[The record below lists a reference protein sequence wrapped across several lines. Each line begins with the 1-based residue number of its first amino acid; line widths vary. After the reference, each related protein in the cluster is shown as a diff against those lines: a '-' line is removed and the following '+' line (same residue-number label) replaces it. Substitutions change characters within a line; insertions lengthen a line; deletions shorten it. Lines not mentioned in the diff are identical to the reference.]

1 MSSAIKPFKNAPVT
15 MNPFVQRD
23 GVTHKVHLEV
33 VPPTAP
39 TGDYQGQVFT
49 FIFDTSGSMY
59 YDACKVGDD
68 ARNYHTRMD
77 LLKLVAELMVRMMT
91 EDDTLYLVGFSDNG
105 YELMRPAKMT
115 AAGKES
121 AVAAIKRMSP
131 SGCTNLWNAL
141 EVAHAEMSKV
151 EYAETIKHA
160 IMLTDGDESYAAPHP
175 QGTVGA
181 FTALPRSFTLNIMGF
196 GSTVKPEILAGLCAA
211 SGGRFSNVADFT
223 TLATTSINI
232 MATALATCSDTLPL
246 FVQYEDGSTSEHKTS
261 LIQYGQ
267 PRNVVLVTNKKPVTA
282 STSRSAPVALTE
294 GISPAALCR
303 YDLTAAIRATI
314 ASGGRAGSYS
324 VMHIKYCTTDAA
336 PHCAEAHPDTGEL
349 VKATADAATWTKW
362 GSKYSWAYLQAL
374 ENDHRM
380 NFKELGQAHL
390 GAAVF
395 ERFKGVGDVIFSRI
409 PKPAAT
415 GNLTTGPPNTGEG
428 GGYGGGSGYGGG
440 GYTAPPATTRVV
452 ANVAATNDPRNSGGC
467 WSPESLILMAD
478 GKYKEV
484 QHVEPGDYVWTEG
497 GYQSKVLYR
506 LELGTYSSVLKMCH
520 VDNLWLT
527 PYHPVK
533 IGGVWRNPCDLVPTV
548 EVPIPK
554 LFNLILDGGSVVD
567 IGGVLTVSLG
577 HELSESGVAHPFF
590 GSRERIM
597 EAIKGQPGFAEG
609 RVVFNNLVALHDN
622 ATGMIDGWSEGGN
635 YRLP

>member
-1 MSSAIKPFKNAPVT
+1 MSSAIKPFKNAPVS
-15 MNPFVQRD
+15 MSPFVEKS
-23 GVTHKVHLEV
+23 GVMHKIHLEV
-33 VPPTAP
+33 VPPAS
-39 TGDYQGQVFT
+39 GDYQGQVFT
-49 FIFDTSGSMY
+49 FIFDTSGSMG

-68 ARNYHTRMD
+68 ATKYHSRIDM
-77 LLKLVAELMVRMMT
+77 LKLVAELMARMLT

-105 YELMRPAKMT
+105 YELMRPTKMT
-115 AAGKES
+115 AAGKEA

-131 SGCTNLWNAL
+131 TGCTNLWNAL
-141 EVAHAEMSKV
+141 EVAHAEMSKM

-160 IMLTDGDESYAAPHP
+160 VMLTDGDESYPAPHP

-232 MATALATCSDTLPL
+232 MATALATCSDSLPL
-246 FVQYEDGSTSEHKTS
+246 FVQYEDGSSSEHKTS

-267 PRNVVLVTNKKPVTA
+267 SRNLVFLTTKKPVTA

-294 GISPAALCR
+294 GLSPAALCR
-303 YDLTAAIRATI
+303 QDLTMSIRSTI
-314 ASGGRAGSYS
+314 SAGGRAGCYAAI
-324 VMHIKYCTTDAA
+324 HAKYIDGPAA
-336 PHCAEAHPDTGEL
+336 SHCAEAHPENGEL

-390 GAAVF
+390 GAAAF
-395 ERFKGVGDVIFSRI
+395 ERFKGIGDTIFSRI
-409 PKPAAT
+409 PKPIAT
-415 GNLTTGPPNTGEG
+415 GTPANGPPNTGESYA
-428 GGYGGGSGYGGG
+428 YGGA
-440 GYTAPPATTRVV
+440 YTAPPATTRVV
-452 ANVAATNDPRNSGGC
+452 SNVAATNDPRNAGGC

-478 GKYKEV
+478 GKRKEL
-484 QHVEPGDYVWTEG
+484 QHLEPGDTVWTEG
-497 GYQSKVLYR
+497 DRPATVHLR
-506 LELGTYSSVLKMCH
+506 LELGTYSPTLKMCQL
-520 VDNLWLT
+520 DNLWLT

-533 IGGVWRNPCDLVPTV
+533 KDGVWRNPCDLVPTV
-548 EVPIPK
+548 EMPMPK
-554 LFNLILDGGSVVD
+554 LFNLLLDGGCVVD

-577 HELSESGVAHPFF
+577 HGLTESGVAHPFF
-590 GSRERIM
+590 GSRALIV
-597 EAIKGQPGFAEG
+597 AAVQGQPGFAEG
-609 RVVFNNLVALHDN
+609 RVVFNNLVATHDN